1 VFERWWVRARAR
13 YLSLP
18 ANGHPE
24 SIALYYDPILDY
36 AHPGSPQFALYVALY
51 LTPQKPDDAHRLFR
65 WAADTYQW
73 AGSSEIGPHRDPRVP
88 ALGLVL
94 AHEFGDQD
102 VEMRLRENV
111 EVRFEPGWDR
121 STGEFTWGFGLGEP
135 VPRGQLNA
143 VIMMAEVG
151 DHGAWSRLFNR
162 PNLAKF
168 QEPAVSGVDFP
179 ALGISQAWV
188 DARQRRLAVA
198 TSVGDPARRGE
209 PTRFS
214 VTRLPTLAVRLTRDS
229 RPFDRWT
236 VEGRSAITI
245 ETDVEDHAFVIEW

>member
-1 VFERWWVRARAR
+1 
-13 YLSLP
+13 
-18 ANGHPE
+18 
-24 SIALYYDPILDY
+24 
-36 AHPGSPQFALYVALY
+36 
-51 LTPQKPDDAHRLFR
+51 
-65 WAADTYQW
+65 
-73 AGSSEIGPHRDPRVP
+73 VP

-179 ALGISQAWV
+179 ALGISQAGSTQGNDAWRSPRMWV
-188 DARQRRLAVA
+188 IRPDAA
-198 TSVGDPARRGE
+198 
-209 PTRFS
+209 
-214 VTRLPTLAVRLTRDS
+214 S
-229 RPFDRWT
+229 RH
-236 VEGRSAITI
+236 VSQ
-245 ETDVEDHAFVIEW
+245 